1 MSPVSDTMTRLRGR
15 LAEVRDLD
23 TITMTLIWDQQTM
36 MPPGGGANRA
46 DQLATLEHLRHE
58 KGVSSEMER
67 LLDELDR
74 DLDGMDPDSDDACLI
89 RVTRRDFEKA
99 SLVPPDL
106 KGDLA
111 RAGSLG
117 QEAWAKARES
127 SDFASFLPFL
137 ERLLELK
144 ARYVECFAGRVD
156 CAYDALLDDFEPGA
170 KTTEVA
176 QLFTELKGGL
186 VPLITAIGERVVP
199 GAPGPLHGA
208 YARREQR
215 QLALSALAALGFE
228 PGEWRLDEA
237 AHPFAARCGWG
248 DNRLTTR
255 IDESYLGMALYSSLH
270 ECGHGLYE
278 AGVASELSRTPLGTG
293 ASLGLHESQSRLWEN
308 IVGRS
313 RPFCEWLLPRLAEH
327 FAIPFGSMSPEDLFR
342 TVNEVK
348 PSLIR
353 VEADET
359 TYSLH
364 VILRFEIEQ
373 ELIEGGLA
381 ARDVP
386 DAWNARMQSYL
397 GVEVP
402 DDANGVLQDVHWSA
416 GLFGYFPTYALGNIM
431 SAQIWERA
439 RADLPAVDEQIA
451 AGELGGL
458 HEWLREHLYRHGRK
472 FTPEET
478 LRKVVGGPIAVEPYL
493 NYLREKFSDIYGI
506 A

>member
-1 MSPVSDTMTRLRGR
+1 MSDTLTQLRDR

-23 TITMTLIWDQQTM
+23 TITMTLVWDQQTK
-36 MPPGGGANRA
+36 MPPGGSANRA

-58 KGVSSEMER
+58 KGVSNEMER
-67 LLDELDR
+67 LLDEAGRELDE
-74 DLDGMDPDSDDACLI
+74 MDPESDDACLI
-89 RVTRRDFEKA
+89 RVARRDFEKA
-99 SLVPPDL
+99 SQVPSDL

-117 QEAWAKARES
+117 QEAWAKARAG
-127 SDFASFLPFL
+127 SDFASFLPHL

-144 ARYVECFAGRVD
+144 ARYVECFAGQVE
-156 CAYDALLDDFEPGA
+156 CAYDALLDDFEPEA

-176 QLFTELKGGL
+176 ALFAQLKEGL
-186 VPLITAIGERVVP
+186 VPLISAIGEQV
-199 GAPGPLHGA
+199 GAGPPAASLLQGEFG
-208 YARREQR
+208 RDEQR
-215 QLALSALAALGFE
+215 ELALRALAPLGFE
-228 PGEWRLDEA
+228 PGSWRLDEA
-237 AHPFAARCGWG
+237 AHPFMARCGFG

-255 IDESYLGMALYSSLH
+255 IDDDYLGMALYSSLH

-278 AGVASELSRTPLGTG
+278 DGVAPELARTPLGTG

-308 IVGRS
+308 VVGRS
-313 RPFCEWLLPRLAEH
+313 RPFCSWLLPRLQETFPQA
-327 FAIPFGSMSPEDLFR
+327 FAGSLEPEDLFR

-373 ELIEGGLA
+373 ELIEGRLA

-386 DAWNARMQSYL
+386 GVWNERMHSYL

-402 DDANGVLQDVHWSA
+402 DDAHGVLQDVHWAA

-439 RADLPAVDEQIA
+439 RADLSDVDERIA

-458 HEWLREHLYRHGRK
+458 HDWLREHLYRHGRK

-478 LRKVVGGPIAVEPYL
+478 LRKVVGGPITVEPYL
-493 NYLREKFSDIYGI
+493 GYLREKFGAIYGVG
-506 A
+506 